1 MFNKNIELTCEGK
14 SASAVSIIF
23 SSQTN
28 LNVEKAKNSAKFKA
42 EAENV
47 KEINKKQHFHH

>member
-14 SASAVSIIF
+14 PASVVSIIF

-28 LNVEKAKNSAKFKA
+28 LNVEKAKNSAK
-42 EAENV
+42 
-47 KEINKKQHFHH
+47 I